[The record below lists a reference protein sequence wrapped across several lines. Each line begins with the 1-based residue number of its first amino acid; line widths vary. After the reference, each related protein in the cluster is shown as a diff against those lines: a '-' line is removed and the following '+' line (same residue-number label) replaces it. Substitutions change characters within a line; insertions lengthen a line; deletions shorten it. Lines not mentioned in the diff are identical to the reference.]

1 MRFLCSEICDLH
13 PCPDQLAPGPQG
25 VRPPGLVHMGPTVY
39 TEPSGVQL
47 RLRFV
52 LLKLLLC
59 LFLDFTSTL
68 RPGLV
73 GLGDKGM
80 KR

>member
-13 PCPDQLAPGPQG
+13 PCPDQLTTGLQG
-25 VRPPGLVHMGPTVY
+25 GRPPGLVHVGPTVY
-39 TEPSGVQL
+39 TEPLGVQL
-47 RLRFV
+47 GFRFV

-59 LFLDFTSTL
+59 LFLDFTSAL
-68 RPGLV
+68 RAGLV